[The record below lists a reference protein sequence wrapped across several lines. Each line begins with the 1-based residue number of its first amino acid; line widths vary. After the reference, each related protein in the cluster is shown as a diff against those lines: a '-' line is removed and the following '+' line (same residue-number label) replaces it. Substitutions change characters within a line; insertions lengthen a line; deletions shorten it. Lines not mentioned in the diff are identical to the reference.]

1 VIRPCHGTY
10 AIDGKRLY
18 GAATTTNVSLFV
30 ERNSAAGFY
39 TIAILVTEI

>member
-1 VIRPCHGTY
+1 VFT
-10 AIDGKRLY
+10 
-18 GAATTTNVSLFV
+18 AASTTNVSLFV